1 MQTWDSELPHTM
13 QKKLSLLLEQR
24 ENLQQQESQ
33 LKQKNLLF
41 AHKKSLSKLQN
52 QNQQTVETLLENE
65 KIELID
71 IFDQELINQ
80 NSRRYSSRRMPT
92 LEQSA
97 ISFQEQSA
105 VFHKSNKTNRSAS
118 TNLSYFNTQSPQR
131 LSKFKIDT
139 NTSRIQ
145 DQDQTIK
152 QLQSIVA
159 EQQEKS
165 LIQNQEIQIL
175 KEKNQSLIRQLE
187 ISEKNFIKFQKQT
200 DLFKENLVEKLKTYA
215 QKLEALN
222 ENEEKIMMMQ
232 KENARLK
239 QEKEELLFLMRN
251 NNIGVRR

>member
-1 MQTWDSELPHTM
+1 MQTWDSELPQTM

-24 ENLQQQESQ
+24 QNLQQQENQ
-33 LKQKNLLF
+33 LKQKDILF
-41 AHKKSLSKLQN
+41 IHKKSLCKLQN
-52 QNQQTVETLLENE
+52 QNQQTVETLLDNE
-65 KIELID
+65 KSELIN

-80 NSRRYSSRRMPT
+80 NSRRYSQRRMPT

-131 LSKFKIDT
+131 LSKFKVDN

-145 DQDQTIK
+145 DQELTIK
-152 QLQSIVA
+152 QLQTIVT

-175 KEKNQSLIRQLE
+175 KDKNLSLIRQLE
-187 ISEKNFIKFQKQT
+187 ISEKKFIKFQKQT
-200 DLFKENLVEKLKTYA
+200 DLFKENLVEKLKSYA
-215 QKLEALN
+215 QKLEVLN

-239 QEKEELLFLMRN
+239 QEKEELLFLMKN
-251 NNIGVRR
+251 NNIGTRK